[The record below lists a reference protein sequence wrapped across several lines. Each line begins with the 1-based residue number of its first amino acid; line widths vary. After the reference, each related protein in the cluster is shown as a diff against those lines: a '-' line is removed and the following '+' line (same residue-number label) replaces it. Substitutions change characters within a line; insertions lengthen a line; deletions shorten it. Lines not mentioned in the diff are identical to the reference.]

1 MKILIVDDSV
11 SVRKALERHLAPRN
25 YHVLSASSA
34 EHAMELIA
42 NDVPNLVIADVVM
55 PGINGFELTQ
65 RIKSTDR
72 LKHVPVL
79 LISGI
84 VDAAVTA
91 SAKEAGAEGVVSK
104 PFTPE
109 DLFPRI
115 DAALA
120 KAPVEVIETPAAIEE
135 PVVSSTA
142 SSTVPI
148 NMAINTPINAAPIS
162 AAADEPI
169 SAPIVVSAPAISAD
183 APAAKVDFTSQ
194 LAPFLEKPEV
204 ETILIIA
211 TTVDASVLAEHGKP
225 LNEAPLIGTY
235 VRTLTSISNGLGI
248 NLGGVD
254 LHSFS
259 LEYQGKSLFVS
270 RINDTSALALIVNA
284 PNVPSTVRYLTTRQ
298 MGNLQQAFA

>member
-11 SVRKALERHLAPRN
+11 SVRKALERLLSPRQ
-25 YHVLSASSA
+25 YVVWSASSA

-42 NDVPNLVIADVVM
+42 TDVPDLIIADVVM
-55 PGINGFELTQ
+55 PNMNGFELT
-65 RIKSTDR
+65 SR
-72 LKHVPVL
+72 LKSLDRFRHVPVL

-84 VDAAVTA
+84 VDSSVTA
-91 SAKEAGAEGVVSK
+91 QAKEAGAEGVVSK

-120 KAPVEVIETPAAIEE
+120 KRSQAQPESQPA
-135 PVVSSTA
+135 
-142 SSTVPI
+142 
-148 NMAINTPINAAPIS
+148 
-162 AAADEPI
+162 EPI
-169 SAPIVVSAPAISAD
+169 SPTQPSAPEIIAI
-183 APAAKVDFTSQ
+183 PKTGKGVDFTSQ
-194 LAPFLEKPEV
+194 LAPFLEKPEI
-204 ETILIIA
+204 ETVLIVA

-225 LNEAPLIGTY
+225 LDEAPLIGTY

-259 LEYQGKSLFVS
+259 LEYQGKSLLVS
-270 RINDTSALALIVNA
+270 RINDTSALALIVSA
-284 PNVPSTVRYLTTRQ
+284 PSVPSTVRYLASRQ
-298 MGNLQQAFA
+298 MASLQQAFA

>member
-11 SVRKALERHLAPRN
+11 SVRKALERLLAPRQ
-25 YHVLSASSA
+25 YSVLSASSA

-42 NDVPNLVIADVVM
+42 NDVPQLIIADVVM
-55 PGINGFELTQ
+55 PNMNGFELTA
-65 RIKSTDR
+65 R
-72 LKHVPVL
+72 LKSLDRFRNVPVL

-91 SAKEAGAEGVVSK
+91 QAKEAGAEGVVSK

-115 DAALA
+115 DAALQKTKPSEA
-120 KAPVEVIETPAAIEE
+120 QTVEVAPVAPVAPATPATPDPVTLSE
-135 PVVSSTA
+135 PPRVRPTGQG
-142 SSTVPI
+142 I
-148 NMAINTPINAAPIS
+148 
-162 AAADEPI
+162 
-169 SAPIVVSAPAISAD
+169 
-183 APAAKVDFTSQ
+183 DFTTQ

-204 ETILIIA
+204 ETVLIVA
-211 TTVDASVLAEHGKP
+211 TTVDASVLAEHGKK
-225 LNEAPLIGTY
+225 LEEAPLIGTY

-259 LEYQGKSLFVS
+259 LEYQGKSLLVS
-270 RINDTSALALIVNA
+270 RINDTSAIALIVAA
-284 PNVPSTVRYLTTRQ
+284 PSVPSTVRYLASRQ
-298 MGNLQQAFA
+298 MASLQQAFA

>member
-11 SVRKALERHLAPRN
+11 SVRKALERLLAPRQ
-25 YHVLSASSA
+25 YTVLSASSA

-42 NDVPNLVIADVVM
+42 NDVPGLIIADVVM
-55 PGINGFELTQ
+55 PNMNGFELTA
-65 RIKSTDR
+65 R
-72 LKHVPVL
+72 LKSLERFRNVPVL

-91 SAKEAGAEGVVSK
+91 QAKEAGAEGVVSK

-115 DAALA
+115 DAALQKA
-120 KAPVEVIETPAAIEE
+120 QAAPVVEVAPIA
-135 PVVSSTA
+135 PVV
-142 SSTVPI
+142 VP
-148 NMAINTPINAAPIS
+148 TP
-162 AAADEPI
+162 E
-169 SAPIVVSAPAISAD
+169 VVSVAPRASQSVHGI
-183 APAAKVDFTSQ
+183 DFTTQ

-204 ETILIIA
+204 ETVLIVA
-211 TTVDASVLAEHGKP
+211 TTVDASVLAEHGRK
-225 LNEAPLIGTY
+225 LEEAPLIGTY

-259 LEYQGKSLFVS
+259 LEYQGKSLLVS
-270 RINDTSALALIVNA
+270 RINDTSAIALIVAA
-284 PNVPSTVRYLTTRQ
+284 PSVPSTVRYLATRQ
-298 MGNLQQAFA
+298 MPSLQQAFA

>member
-11 SVRKALERHLAPRN
+11 SVRKALERLLAPRQ

-34 EHAMELIA
+34 EHAMELIS
-42 NDVPNLVIADVVM
+42 NDVPQLIIADVVM
-55 PGINGFELTQ
+55 PNMNGFELTAKL
-65 RIKSTDR
+65 KSLDR
-72 LKHVPVL
+72 LRHVPVL

-91 SAKEAGAEGVVSK
+91 QAKEAGAEGVVSK

-120 KAPVEVIETPAAIEE
+120 KAGQAEVQE
-135 PVVSSTA
+135 PLATL
-142 SSTVPI
+142 
-148 NMAINTPINAAPIS
+148 
-162 AAADEPI
+162 EPI
-169 SAPIVVSAPAISAD
+169 DIPEVVEIAPKVNTGHG
-183 APAAKVDFTSQ
+183 VDFSNH

-204 ETILIIA
+204 ETVLIVA

-225 LNEAPLIGTY
+225 LDEAPLIGTY

-248 NLGGVD
+248 NLGGED

-259 LEYQGKSLFVS
+259 LEYQGKSLLVS
-270 RINDTSALALIVNA
+270 RINDTSAIALIVNA
-284 PNVPSTVRYLTTRQ
+284 PSVPSTVRYLATRQ
-298 MGNLQQAFA
+298 MPSLQQAFA

>member
-11 SVRKALERHLAPRN
+11 SVRKALERLLSPRQ
-25 YHVLSASSA
+25 YMVLSASSA

-42 NDVPNLVIADVVM
+42 NDVPNLIIADVVM
-55 PGINGFELTQ
+55 PNMNGFELTA
-65 RIKSTDR
+65 R
-72 LKHVPVL
+72 LKSLDRFRHVPIL

-84 VDAAVTA
+84 VDSAVTA
-91 SAKEAGAEGVVSK
+91 QAKEAGAEGVVSK

-120 KAPVEVIETPAAIEE
+120 KVGQAQVVATEVPE
-135 PVVSSTA
+135 VVILPPKPSTGHG
-142 SSTVPI
+142 
-148 NMAINTPINAAPIS
+148 
-162 AAADEPI
+162 
-169 SAPIVVSAPAISAD
+169 
-183 APAAKVDFTSQ
+183 VDFTLH

-204 ETILIIA
+204 ETVLIIA

-225 LNEAPLIGTY
+225 LQEAPLIGTY

-254 LHSFS
+254 LHSLS
-259 LEYQGKSLFVS
+259 LEYQGKSLLVS
-270 RINDTSALALIVNA
+270 RINDTSALALIVTA
-284 PNVPSTVRYLTTRQ
+284 PSVPSTVRYLASRQ
-298 MGNLQQAFA
+298 MPSLQQAFA

>member
-72 LKHVPVL
+72 LKNVPVL

-120 KAPVEVIETPAAIEE
+120 KAPAEVVEAPVVSQE
-135 PVVSSTA
+135 PVVA
-142 SSTVPI
+142 SSSEIAPPI
-148 NMAINTPINAAPIS
+148 SEPVSAPIS
-162 AAADEPI
+162 
-169 SAPIVVSAPAISAD
+169 SSAPAISAD
-183 APAAKVDFTSQ
+183 APAVKVDFTSQ

-204 ETILIIA
+204 ETILIVA
-211 TTVDASVLAEHGKP
+211 TTVDASVLAEHGKA
-225 LNEAPLIGTY
+225 LEEAPLIGTY

-298 MGNLQQAFA
+298 MSNLQQAFA

>member
-11 SVRKALERHLAPRN
+11 SVRKALERLLSPRQ
-25 YHVLSASSA
+25 YSVLSASSA

-42 NDVPNLVIADVVM
+42 NDVPNLIIADVVM
-55 PGINGFELTQ
+55 PNMNGFELTA
-65 RIKSTDR
+65 R
-72 LKHVPVL
+72 LKSLDRFRNVPIL

-84 VDAAVTA
+84 VDSAVTA
-91 SAKEAGAEGVVSK
+91 QAKEAGAEGVVSK

-120 KAPVEVIETPAAIEE
+120 KSGQATQAESQSIEIQPSTPILAPVIPEVRTP
-135 PVVSSTA
+135 SSGHG
-142 SSTVPI
+142 
-148 NMAINTPINAAPIS
+148 
-162 AAADEPI
+162 
-169 SAPIVVSAPAISAD
+169 
-183 APAAKVDFTSQ
+183 VDFTAH

-204 ETILIIA
+204 ETVLIVA

-225 LNEAPLIGTY
+225 LDEAPLVGTY

-259 LEYQGKSLFVS
+259 LEYQGKSLLVS
-270 RINDTSALALIVNA
+270 RINDTSALALIVTA
-284 PNVPSTVRYLTTRQ
+284 PSVPSTVRYLASRQ
-298 MGNLQQAFA
+298 MPSLQQAFA

>member
-11 SVRKALERHLAPRN
+11 SVRKALERLLSPRQ
-25 YHVLSASSA
+25 YSVLSASSA

-42 NDVPNLVIADVVM
+42 DEVPNLIIADVVM
-55 PGINGFELTQ
+55 PNMNGFELTA
-65 RIKSTDR
+65 R
-72 LKHVPVL
+72 LKSLDRFRNVPIL

-91 SAKEAGAEGVVSK
+91 QAKEAGAEGVVSK

-120 KAPVEVIETPAAIEE
+120 KSGQFEETPIQEVTI
-135 PVVSSTA
+135 PLV
-142 SSTVPI
+142 
-148 NMAINTPINAAPIS
+148 APIQTS
-162 AAADEPI
+162 EPNQIPI
-169 SAPIVVSAPAISAD
+169 SPPISQGL
-183 APAAKVDFTSQ
+183 DFTTQ

-204 ETILIIA
+204 ETVLIVA
-211 TTVDASVLAEHGKP
+211 TTVDASILAEHGKA
-225 LNEAPLIGTY
+225 LEEALLIGTY

-259 LEYQGKSLFVS
+259 LEYQGKSLLVT
-270 RINDTSALALIVNA
+270 RINDTSALALIVSA
-284 PNVPSTVRYLTTRQ
+284 PSVPSTVRYLATRQ
-298 MGNLQQAFA
+298 MASLQQAFA

>member
-11 SVRKALERHLAPRN
+11 SVRKALERLLSPRQ
-25 YHVLSASSA
+25 YSVLSASSA

-42 NDVPNLVIADVVM
+42 NDVPNLIIADVVM
-55 PGINGFELTQ
+55 PNMNGFELTA
-65 RIKSTDR
+65 R
-72 LKHVPVL
+72 LKSLDRFRNVPIL

-91 SAKEAGAEGVVSK
+91 QAKEAGAEGVVSK

-120 KAPVEVIETPAAIEE
+120 KSGQAALERTEAQTVEVQLAV
-135 PVVSSTA
+135 PVVLMPEVRAPSSGHG
-142 SSTVPI
+142 
-148 NMAINTPINAAPIS
+148 
-162 AAADEPI
+162 
-169 SAPIVVSAPAISAD
+169 
-183 APAAKVDFTSQ
+183 VDFTLH

-204 ETILIIA
+204 ETVLIVA

-225 LNEAPLIGTY
+225 LDEAGLVGTY

-259 LEYQGKSLFVS
+259 LEYQGKSLLVS
-270 RINDTSALALIVNA
+270 RINDTSALALIVTA
-284 PNVPSTVRYLTTRQ
+284 PSVPSTVRYLASRQ
-298 MGNLQQAFA
+298 MPSLQQAFA